1 MENSRDIIAEI
12 SSDLGSVGCKDLRG
26 VVALI
31 LERDIDGVE
40 RLRMGTVLN
49 EFEKQTGRKSR
60 TVSKSLARITISI
73 WEFGNKDALKE
84 IYQGRL
90 PSLRPTPKSF
100 IIRLAYFEKRRKEQ
114 MGGF

>member
-26 VVALI
+26 VVALV
-31 LERDIDGVE
+31 LEWDIDGVE

-73 WEFGNKDALKE
+73 LEFGNKDALKE

-90 PSLRPTPKSF
+90 PFLRPTPKSF
-100 IIRLAYFEKRRKEQ
+100 IIRLAYFEKRRKKQ